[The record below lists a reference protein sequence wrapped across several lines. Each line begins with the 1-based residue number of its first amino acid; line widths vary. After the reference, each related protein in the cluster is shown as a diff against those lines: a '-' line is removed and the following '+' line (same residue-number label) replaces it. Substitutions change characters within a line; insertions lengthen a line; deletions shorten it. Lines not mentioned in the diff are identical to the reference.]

1 MAVILLG
8 FGLIGLAAGSGW
20 MVGSGDHRADEA
32 GRTAAL
38 RAAVEEVGA
47 MPYDS
52 IGSGHKTHRE
62 FEVTWT
68 PIEET
73 PASILLRFV
82 VADDGIVG
90 DGGSRGGSPV
100 ADTLEH
106 RLARP

>member
-8 FGLIGLAAGSGW
+8 FGLMGLAAGSGW
-20 MVGSGDHRADEA
+20 MVGSRDHGADEA

-38 RAAVEEVGA
+38 RTAVEEVGA

-52 IGSGHKTHRE
+52 IRSGYKKHRE

-82 VADDGIVG
+82 VVDDGIVG
-90 DGGSRGGSPV
+90 NGGSRAGRSV